1 MKVLEDPGLSSR
13 AFQVFRL
20 ANLLSYRLAAFLQG
34 CREDLPS
41 LLPTPDAGR
50 RDYRLLAKGLAA
62 LLAKCP
68 RAVVDLHLRA
78 SAGALRS
85 LRRQFRVVFIEV
97 SLPADVL
104 NDLAHEIALC
114 ADPGTR
120 AAANRCFLRAVAA
133 ERAAALS
140 TGQLRTR

>member
-1 MKVLEDPGLSSR
+1 M
-13 AFQVFRL
+13 
-20 ANLLSYRLAAFLQG
+20 
-34 CREDLPS
+34 
-41 LLPTPDAGR
+41 
-50 RDYRLLAKGLAA
+50 LAKGLAA

-68 RAVVDLHLRA
+68 GAVVDLHFRA

-114 ADPGTR
+114 ADAGTR

>member
-1 MKVLEDPGLSSR
+1 MSHR
-13 AFQVFRL
+13 
-20 ANLLSYRLAAFLQG
+20 RLAALWPR

-41 LLPTPDAGR
+41 LLPPPGDAR
-50 RDYRLLAKGLAA
+50 RDYRVLAKGLAA
-62 LLAKCP
+62 LLARCP
-68 RAVVDLHLRA
+68 NAAVDLHFRA

-85 LRRQFRVVFIEV
+85 LRRQFGVVFVEV
-97 SLPADVL
+97 SLPAGVL

-114 ADPGTR
+114 ADPATR